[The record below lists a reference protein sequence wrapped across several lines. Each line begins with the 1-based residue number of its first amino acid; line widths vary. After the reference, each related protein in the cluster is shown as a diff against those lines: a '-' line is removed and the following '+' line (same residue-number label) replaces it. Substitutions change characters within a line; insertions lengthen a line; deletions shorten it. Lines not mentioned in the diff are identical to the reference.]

1 MTEHLT
7 LRRTDMGLLWVSQF
21 VNTAGLMAL
30 VPIMP
35 LYMASLGASDA
46 TVGVWAGAAIAAPAL
61 PLAITTPLWG
71 RLGDR
76 IGPKWMVVRALA
88 GLCLAMALMAAA
100 GSPLALLAAR
110 IVQGTLGGV
119 VEAAAAYVGS
129 AASEGSRGRALGRS
143 YSATAAG
150 ALAGP
155 VAGGTLV
162 ATGDLRPLLIGIALA
177 ALLLGCVCTIRL
189 RNPHDPRRPP
199 NGTEPARA
207 ALVSVCA
214 RIGWIP
220 LAGGFLAFFG
230 VYGLIPIYAAFLTEL
245 VPDPQQVGPW
255 VGGLHAV
262 MWAGT
267 LVGSLWWGRVNDRT
281 GHPLQTLV
289 IASGV
294 TAATV
299 LVQAMVGWLPA
310 LVPLRFIQG
319 FCFAALAQSLMLY
332 ASQKAGPHER
342 AGYVGAANSFLLGG
356 QFLGPLS
363 AGSAMALLS
372 PSLGVLITGICVTA
386 AALLVLAPVI
396 AAAHGSSSDAA
407 QAAATPFAS
416 RRRRTRPVGRHA
428 APRRSRHRNGSR
440 AGRRIRGE
448 GPGRAP
454 ALPPHGVSARPREPR
469 PRVDRRV

>member
-1 MTEHLT
+1 MTEHMT

-150 ALAGP
+150 ALTGP

-177 ALLLGCVCTIRL
+177 ALLLGGICTVRL
-189 RNPHDPRRPP
+189 RNPHDARRASV
-199 NGTEPARA
+199 GAEPARA
-207 ALVSVCA
+207 ALVSMCA

-220 LAGGFLAFFG
+220 LTAGFLAFFG
-230 VYGLIPIYAAFLTEL
+230 VYGLIPIYTAFVTEL
-245 VPDPQQVGPW
+245 VPEPQQAGPW

-262 MWAGT
+262 MWGGT
-267 LVGSLWWGRVNDRT
+267 LVGSLWWGKVNDRT
-281 GHPLQTLV
+281 GLPLRTLV

-299 LVQAMVGWLPA
+299 LIQATVGWLPA

-332 ASQKAGPHER
+332 ASQKAGHHER

-356 QFLGPLS
+356 QFLGPLM
-363 AGSAMALLS
+363 AGGGMALLS
-372 PSLGVLITGICVTA
+372 PTLGVLITGICVAA
-386 AALLVLAPVI
+386 AALLVSAPAI
-396 AAAHGSSSDAA
+396 ASPRSGSYAARTSAA
-407 QAAATPFAS
+407 PSAS
-416 RRRRTRPVGRHA
+416 GRRRSRSSGRHA
-428 APRRSRHRNGSR
+428 APRRSRYRQ
-440 AGRRIRGE
+440 GRRTGRRVRG
-448 GPGRAP
+448 GTPGHAP
-454 ALPPHGVSARPREPR
+454 AAPPHAVPDRSRQPR
-469 PRVDRRV
+469 PSVGRRV

>member
-1 MTEHLT
+1 MNEHLT
-7 LRRTDMGLLWVSQF
+7 LRRTDMGLLWISQF

-76 IGPKWMVVRALA
+76 IGPKWMVVRALV

-162 ATGDLRPLLIGIALA
+162 ATGDLRPLLIGIAVA
-177 ALLLGCVCTIRL
+177 ALLLGAVCTLRL
-189 RNPHDPRRPP
+189 RNPHDARRPSIA
-199 NGTEPARA
+199 GAEPARTA
-207 ALVSVCA
+207 VTSVCS

-220 LAGGFLAFFG
+220 LTGGFLAFFG
-230 VYGLIPIYAAFLTEL
+230 VYGLIPIYADFVTEL
-245 VPDPQQVGPW
+245 VAEPQQAGPW

-267 LVGSLWWGRVNDRT
+267 LVGSLWWGKVNDKTGLPLRT
-281 GHPLQTLV
+281 LA
-289 IASGV
+289 IASGI

-299 LVQAMVGWLPA
+299 LLQAAVGWLPA

-332 ASQKAGPHER
+332 ASQKAGQHER
-342 AGYVGAANSFLLGG
+342 AGYLGVANSFLLSG
-356 QFLGPLS
+356 QFLGPLM
-363 AGSAMALLS
+363 AGSAMVLLT
-372 PSLGVLITGICVTA
+372 PSVGVLITGICVAST
-386 AALLVLAPVI
+386 ALLVLAPAI
-396 AAAHGSSSDAA
+396 ATARAFRGEAARARA
-407 QAAATPFAS
+407 IPFVPERWQA
-416 RRRRTRPVGRHA
+416 RPSGRHA
-428 APRRSRHRNGSR
+428 APRRPQHRKRSQPGPRVRSE
-440 AGRRIRGE
+440 GRSH
-448 GPGRAP
+448 GPAVSTHP
-454 ALPPHGVSARPREPR
+454 AAARPRDPR
-469 PRVDRRV
+469 SRVNR

>member
-1 MTEHLT
+1 MSEHVT
-7 LRRTDMGLLWVSQF
+7 LRRTDLALLWISQF

-76 IGPKWMVVRALA
+76 IGPKWMVVRALV

-100 GSPLALLAAR
+100 GSPLGLLGAR
-110 IVQGTLGGV
+110 IVQGALGGV

-155 VAGGTLV
+155 IAGGTLV
-162 ATGDLRPLLIGIALA
+162 ATGDLRPLLIGIALV
-177 ALLLGCVCTIRL
+177 ALLLGAACTLRL
-189 RNPHDPRRPP
+189 RNPHDARQPS
-199 NGTEPARA
+199 TDAEPTRA
-207 ALVSVCA
+207 ALASVCS
-214 RIGWIP
+214 RIGWVP

-230 VYGLIPIYAAFLTEL
+230 VYGLIPIYADFVTEL
-245 VPDPQQVGPW
+245 VAEPQQAGPW
-255 VGGLHAV
+255 VGGLHSV

-267 LVGSLWWGRVNDRT
+267 LVGSLWWGRVNDKTRLPLRT
-281 GHPLQTLV
+281 LA
-289 IASGV
+289 IASGI

-299 LVQAMVGWLPA
+299 LIQAAVGWLPA

-332 ASQKAGPHER
+332 ASQKAGQHER
-342 AGYVGAANSFLLGG
+342 AGYLGVANSFLLGG
-356 QFLGPLS
+356 QFLGPLM
-363 AGSAMALLS
+363 AGSAMALLA
-372 PSLGVLITGICVTA
+372 PSVGVLITGICVAST
-386 AALLVLAPVI
+386 ALLVLVPAI
-396 AAAHGSSSDAA
+396 ATAH
-407 QAAATPFAS
+407 AS
-416 RRRRTRPVGRHA
+416 RGESARVPAVPFVPRRWRARPSGRHV
-428 APRRSRHRNGSR
+428 APRRS
-440 AGRRIRGE
+440 
-448 GPGRAP
+448 GP
-454 ALPPHGVSARPREPR
+454 V
-469 PRVDRRV
+469 

>member
-1 MTEHLT
+1 
-7 LRRTDMGLLWVSQF
+7 
-21 VNTAGLMAL
+21 
-30 VPIMP
+30 
-35 LYMASLGASDA
+35 
-46 TVGVWAGAAIAAPAL
+46 
-61 PLAITTPLWG
+61 LAITTPLWG

-76 IGPKWMVVRALA
+76 IGPKWMVVRALV

-100 GSPLALLAAR
+100 GSPLALVAAR
-110 IVQGTLGGV
+110 IVQGALGGV

-162 ATGDLRPLLIGIALA
+162 ATGDLRPLLIGIAVT
-177 ALLLGCVCTIRL
+177 ALLLGAVCTLRL
-189 RNPHDPRRPP
+189 RNPHHGRRPSIDA
-199 NGTEPARA
+199 EPARA

-230 VYGLIPIYAAFLTEL
+230 VYGLIPVYADFVTDL
-245 VPDPQQVGPW
+245 VAEPQQAGPW

-267 LVGSLWWGRVNDRT
+267 LIGSLWWGKVNDKTGVPLRT
-281 GHPLQTLV
+281 LA

-299 LVQAMVGWLPA
+299 LIQATVGWLPV
-310 LVPLRFIQG
+310 LVPLRFVQG

-332 ASQKAGPHER
+332 ASQKAGQHER
-342 AGYVGAANSFLLGG
+342 AGYLGVANSFLLGG
-356 QFLGPLS
+356 QFLGPLL
-363 AGSAMALLS
+363 AGSAMALLD
-372 PSLGVLITGICVTA
+372 PTVGVLITGICVAST
-386 AALLVLAPVI
+386 ALLVLVPATS
-396 AAAHGSSSDAA
+396 AADVSRGEPARARA
-407 QAAATPFAS
+407 MPFVPE
-416 RRRRTRPVGRHA
+416 RWRTRPRGRHA
-428 APRRSRHRNGSR
+428 APRRPQHRK
-440 AGRRIRGE
+440 RIQPGPPVRGE
-448 GPGRAP
+448 GRGH
-454 ALPPHGVSARPREPR
+454 ALAGSTHPSAARPLDPR
-469 PRVDRRV
+469 SRANR

>member
-1 MTEHLT
+1 
-7 LRRTDMGLLWVSQF
+7 MGLLWISQF

-76 IGPKWMVVRALA
+76 IGPKWMVVRALW

-100 GSPLALLAAR
+100 GNPLGLLVAR
-110 IVQGTLGGV
+110 IVQGTFGGV

-129 AASEGSRGRALGRS
+129 ASSEGSRGRALGRS

-155 VAGGTLV
+155 IAGGTLV

-177 ALLLGCVCTIRL
+177 ALLLGAVCTVRL
-189 RNPHDPRRPP
+189 RNPHDGRRPP
-199 NGTEPARA
+199 AGAEPVRA
-207 ALVSVCA
+207 GLVSVGA

-230 VYGLIPIYAAFLTEL
+230 VYGLIPIHAGLVTEL
-245 VPDPQQVGPW
+245 VAEPGQAGPW

-262 MWAGT
+262 MWGGT

-281 GHPLQTLV
+281 GRPLRTLV
-289 IASGV
+289 IASGI
-294 TAATV
+294 TAVTV
-299 LVQAMVGWLPA
+299 LAQAAVGWLPA
-310 LVPLRFIQG
+310 LVPLRLIQG
-319 FCFAALAQSLMLY
+319 FCFAALSQSLLVH
-332 ASQKAGPHER
+332 ASQRAGQHQR
-342 AGYVGAANSFLLGG
+342 AGYVGVANSFLLGG
-356 QFLGPLS
+356 QFLGPLL
-363 AGSAMALLS
+363 AGSAMAMLT
-372 PSLGVLITGICVTA
+372 PSVGVLVTGICVASTALLLSVPAFA
-386 AALLVLAPVI
+386 AAR
-396 AAAHGSSSDAA
+396 
-407 QAAATPFAS
+407 S
-416 RRRRTRPVGRHA
+416 RRGTATHGKATTFTDARRGA
-428 APRRSRHRNGSR
+428 
-440 AGRRIRGE
+440 
-448 GPGRAP
+448 
-454 ALPPHGVSARPREPR
+454 
-469 PRVDRRV
+469 

>member
-1 MTEHLT
+1 
-7 LRRTDMGLLWVSQF
+7 MGLLWISQF

-76 IGPKWMVVRALA
+76 IGPKWMVVRALL

-100 GSPLALLAAR
+100 GSPLGLLAAR
-110 IVQGTLGGV
+110 IVQGTFGGV

-155 VAGGTLV
+155 VAGGMLV

-177 ALLLGCVCTIRL
+177 ALLLGAVCVVRL
-189 RNPHDPRRPP
+189 RNPHDARRSPA
-199 NGTEPARA
+199 GAEPVRA
-207 ALVSVCA
+207 GLVSVGA

-230 VYGLIPIYAAFLTEL
+230 VYGLIPIYAGFVTEL
-245 VPDPQQVGPW
+245 VAEPQQAGPW

-262 MWAGT
+262 MWGGT

-281 GHPLQTLV
+281 GLPLRTLV
-289 IASGV
+289 IASGI
-294 TAATV
+294 TAVTV
-299 LVQAMVGWLPA
+299 LAQAAVGWLPA

-319 FCFAALAQSLMLY
+319 FCFAALAQSLLLY
-332 ASQKAGPHER
+332 ASQRAGQHER
-342 AGYVGAANSFLLGG
+342 AGYVGVANSFLLGG
-356 QFLGPLS
+356 QFLGPLL
-363 AGSAMALLS
+363 AGGAMVLLT
-372 PSLGVLITGICVTA
+372 PSVGVLITGICVA
-386 AALLVLAPVI
+386 ATALLLSAPAI
-396 AAAHGSSSDAA
+396 AAARAAGSGSARVPAIPFVPQHWRTRSGGRLAGPRRPRLRNWSRPGRRVRGQGPGHVPA
-407 QAAATPFAS
+407 VSPHAATA
-416 RRRRTRPVGRHA
+416 RPRD
-428 APRRSRHRNGSR
+428 PRSR
-440 AGRRIRGE
+440 AG
-448 GPGRAP
+448 
-454 ALPPHGVSARPREPR
+454 
-469 PRVDRRV
+469 

>member
-1 MTEHLT
+1 MREQMT
-7 LRRTDMGLLWVSQF
+7 LRRTDMGLLWISQF

-76 IGPKWMVVRALA
+76 IGPKWMVVRALV
-88 GLCLAMALMAAA
+88 GLCLAMALMAVA

-110 IVQGTLGGV
+110 VVQGTLGGV

-129 AASEGSRGRALGRS
+129 AASEGGRGRALGRS

-162 ATGDLRPLLIGIALA
+162 ATGDLRPLLIGIAVA
-177 ALLLGCVCTIRL
+177 ALLLGAVCTLRL
-189 RNPHDPRRPP
+189 RNPHAARQPST
-199 NGTEPARA
+199 GSEPARA
-207 ALVSVCA
+207 SLASVCS
-214 RIGWIP
+214 RIGWVP

-230 VYGLIPIYAAFLTEL
+230 VYGLIPIYADFVTEL
-245 VPDPQQVGPW
+245 VAEPQHAGPW

-267 LVGSLWWGRVNDRT
+267 LVGSLWWGKVNDKTGLPLRT
-281 GHPLQTLV
+281 LA
-289 IASGV
+289 IASGI
-294 TAATV
+294 TAGTV
-299 LVQAMVGWLPA
+299 LIQAAVGWLPA

-332 ASQKAGPHER
+332 ASQKAGQHER
-342 AGYVGAANSFLLGG
+342 AGYLGVANSFLLGG
-356 QFLGPLS
+356 QFLGPLM
-363 AGSAMALLS
+363 AGSAMALLT
-372 PSLGVLITGICVTA
+372 PSVGVLITGICVAST
-386 AALLVLAPVI
+386 ALLVLAPAI
-396 AAAHGSSSDAA
+396 ATAR
-407 QAAATPFAS
+407 AS
-416 RRRRTRPVGRHA
+416 RGESARAPAMPFVPERWRAQSGGRHA
-428 APRRSRHRNGSR
+428 APRRPQHRKGSQPGPRVPNEGRSRV
-440 AGRRIRGE
+440 
-448 GPGRAP
+448 P
-454 ALPPHGVSARPREPR
+454 AVSTHPAAARPRDPR
-469 PRVDRRV
+469 SRVNR